1 MSQPPSKFVVVA
13 ALQLLQNIILPTELR
28 VLRLDRGPSCAPTA
42 APSSCAADT
51 AATQVPSAAAEM
63 LSRLVTATTDQEA
76 DTRAACTSCTSDTE
90 VAALNLC

>member
-1 MSQPPSKFVVVA
+1 MR
-13 ALQLLQNIILPTELR
+13 R

-76 DTRAACTSCTSDTE
+76 DTRAVCTSCTSDTE
-90 VAALNLC
+90 VAAFRICANQPPVCYNFC